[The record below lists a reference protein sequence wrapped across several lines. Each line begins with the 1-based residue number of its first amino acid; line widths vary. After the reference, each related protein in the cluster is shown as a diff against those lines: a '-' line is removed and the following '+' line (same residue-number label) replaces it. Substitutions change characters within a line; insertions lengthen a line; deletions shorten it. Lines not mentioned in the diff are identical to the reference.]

1 MADRA
6 GSEFKVIHGEP
17 WVVNADLNALDADG
31 WEVVGVSSAPHWRAV
46 MLSVL
51 MGNRHA
57 RDRAAAAGARSSVT
71 CRCSGL
77 GPPSRL
83 CRGHQSTLL
92 SNHRTHKRLQR
103 IACRPNAILFSDPL
117 PNQLCPLRVA
127 GVAKQG
133 VQLAGGPAGVVA
145 MGETVRATP
154 NRVRRAALSGWSWAK
169 GTTSIGFPDRIARP
183 VVPTPPWW
191 TITADR
197 GNSTENGAYST
208 AITPSGSEGGRLRG
222 SLSTSTARRPSRSAA
237 RRCSGRSARRQ

>member
-1 MADRA
+1 MT
-6 GSEFKVIHGEP
+6 
-17 WVVNADLNALDADG
+17 VVL
-31 WEVVGVSSAPHWRAV
+31 R
-46 MLSVL
+46 
-51 MGNRHA
+51 R
-57 RDRAAAAGARSSVT
+57 ARSSLT

-127 GVAKQG
+127 GVVKQG
-133 VQLAGGPAGVVA
+133 VQLAGSPDDVVA
-145 MGETVRATP
+145 MGGNGAGDTQSRQTGGC
-154 NRVRRAALSGWSWAK
+154 RVGRGRRAPP
-169 GTTSIGFPDRIARP
+169 IGFPDRIARP

-197 GNSTENGAYST
+197 GNSPENGAYST

-222 SLSTSTARRPSRSAA
+222 SLSTSTARRPSRSAGRA
-237 RRCSGRSARRQ
+237 VQVKRPATVDAELPRVKTIGGGPSSRNRPRFGVSPVSLSRSKKGNPVMTVCGGQSGCSG